1 MAEPIGTGGFGCVYK
16 PALSCKN
23 NSNTRRAKNSLHNNN
38 LSKSVSKIL
47 SKEAAIEELD
57 LARKIQPLDP
67 ESEFFLYPVANC
79 EPREENTD
87 GCEAS
92 GLEDKT
98 TAKLIYSLDGGKDFN
113 SSKYVPEKMSDFG
126 LLFEGVINL
135 FEGLIRLHDSN
146 YVHCDIKGDNILVKK
161 EAGKYIVRYIDFGIS
176 DSVDDII
183 SKSKNGSNPHIGQP
197 HHPIETRLFIKKGK
211 IITVPYLTSEMRAL
225 KTPLPE
231 DTLKERQ
238 DERNRLFTILTMTVP
253 RSVLIPNWLL
263 FDDSVERG
271 DINDGGAGSVYTSYS
286 PKFIDFATNMSHLK
300 FTQSSFWDP
309 IEKRAE
315 TEEGRR
321 EILLKL
327 DIYSLASTLYQ
338 KWTQLTGHI
347 STGPSQISLNRNVSL
362 PEEALNDHKR
372 FAKEVSLPFFNL
384 LLKMWN
390 LNPFERIA
398 PQDALKEYTEVIL
411 PIIKAY
417 DMSSFVRPVF
427 ARNIPSKILYDETKG
442 GRRKTRGRAQRRRRT
457 TRRR

>member
-38 LSKSVSKIL
+38 FSKSVSKIL
-47 SKEAAIEELD
+47 SREAAVEELD
-57 LARKIQPLDP
+57 LAQKIQPLDP

-79 EPREENTD
+79 EPREENAE
-87 GCEAS
+87 GCEAT

-98 TAKLIYSLDGGKDFN
+98 TAKLIYSLDGGKNFD
-113 SSKYVPEKMSDFG
+113 SSKYVPEKISDFG

-135 FEGLIRLHDSN
+135 FEGLVRLHDSN

-161 EAGKYIVRYIDFGIS
+161 DGNKYIIRYIDFGIS

-183 SKSKNGSNPHIGQP
+183 SKSKQGSNPHIGQP
-197 HHPIETRLFIKKGK
+197 HHPIETRLFIN
-211 IITVPYLTSEMRAL
+211 TSQTLTLPFLTSEMRAL
-225 KTPLPE
+225 KNPLPE

-238 DERNRLFTILTMTVP
+238 TERNRLFTILTLTVP
-253 RSVLIPNWLL
+253 RSTVVPNWLF
-263 FDDSVERG
+263 FDDSVGRG
-271 DINDGGAGSVYTSYS
+271 DLNDGGAGSVYTSYS
-286 PKFIDFATNMSHLK
+286 PKFIDFVTNMSHLK
-300 FTQSSFWDP
+300 FTQPSFWEP
-309 IEKRAE
+309 IAKRAE

-327 DIYSLASTLYQ
+327 DTYSLAATLYQ

-347 STGPSQISLNRNVSL
+347 STGPTQISLIQNVSI
-362 PEEALNDHKR
+362 PEEALNEHKK
-372 FAKEVSLPFFNL
+372 FAKEVSLPFFTFL
-384 LLKMWN
+384 VKMWN
-390 LNPFERIA
+390 LNPFERIS
-398 PQDALKEYTEVIL
+398 PQDALREYTDT
-411 PIIKAY
+411 IIPLIKSY

-427 ARNIPSKILYDETKG
+427 TRGIPSKILYDGTTG
-442 GRRKTRGRAQRRRRT
+442 GRRKTRGRARRRRM